1 MKRAVDAALLLLLLA
16 AIAQVGWQLTAGREH
31 RAVVAVPMLGATDAP
46 GSLHA
51 PGGPARAARAA
62 LATQGT
68 VVTAEDLARGVLAL
82 ERGELQGVA
91 PLDASARAEVAEALR
106 RVNAAREAL
115 LALETKLAAEDA
127 ALAADA
133 RSLAATLTA
142 EQRAWVLAQRDIAS
156 VADVERAY
164 WDAVL
169 AALPAPPPA
178 TDAGGP

>member
-1 MKRAVDAALLLLLLA
+1 MKRAADATLLVLLLA
-16 AIAQVGWQLTAGREH
+16 ALAQVGWQLTAGRDGH
-31 RAVVAVPMLGATDAP
+31 AVLAVPMLRPGDAP

-51 PGGPARAARAA
+51 PGAPARAARAA

-68 VVTAEDLARGVLAL
+68 VITAEDLARGVLAL
-82 ERGELQGVA
+82 ERGELEGIP
-91 PLDASARAEVAEALR
+91 PLDAATRAEVSEALR
-106 RVNAAREAL
+106 KVNDAREAL

-133 RSLAATLTA
+133 RALAATLTP
-142 EQRAWVLAQRDIAS
+142 EQRAWVLAQRDQAS

-169 AALPAPPPA
+169 AALPPTASSPDAP
-178 TDAGGP
+178 